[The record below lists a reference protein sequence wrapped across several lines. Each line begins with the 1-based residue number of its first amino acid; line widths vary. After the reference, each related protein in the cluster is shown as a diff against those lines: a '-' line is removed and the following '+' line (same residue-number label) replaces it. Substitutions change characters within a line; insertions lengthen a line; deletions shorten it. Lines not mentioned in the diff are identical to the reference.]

1 MSKELT
7 STVVPG
13 GRLAVLAVAAFAL
26 NGCLG
31 GGMVVDASE
40 PPDTETDTDPTE
52 ATPFSGFDPA
62 GPLSVDRTE
71 QIAAAKSVPVREAA
85 FER

>member
-1 MSKELT
+1 MSKALT
-7 STVVPG
+7 TSVF
-13 GRLAVLAVAAFAL
+13 AAVAAFAL

-40 PPDTETDTDPTE
+40 PPSTDTETDTDGTE
-52 ATPFSGFDPA
+52 PVE
-62 GPLSVDRTE
+62 LV
-71 QIAAAKSVPVREAA
+71 AAAKTVPVRDAV

>member
-1 MSKELT
+1 MSKALT
-7 STVVPG
+7 TTVF
-13 GRLAVLAVAAFAL
+13 AAVAAFGL

-52 ATPFSGFDPA
+52 ATPFSNFDPA
-62 GPLSVDRTE
+62 GPLAKGGSD
-71 QIAAAKSVPVREAA
+71 QIAVAKLVPVREAV